1 MSKIIQQNFQVQ
13 FNYNISF
20 TEAVFNV
27 NNSLL
32 ADLLTA
38 THRETTSKA
47 VVVLDEGM
55 FQHHPN
61 LIVDIQGYFKKCCHN
76 VELRGNPL
84 LVEGGEKIK
93 NDWGAVE
100 NVLNLLNDE
109 KIDRHSYVL
118 VIGGGAVIDMVGFA
132 SAIAHRGVRLIRIPT
147 TVLSQNDSGVGVKNA
162 INFFDKKNFLGTF
175 QPPFAVI
182 NDITFL
188 TTLSDRDWRSGIS
201 EAIKVALIKDA
212 SFFNWIEENVTLLN
226 NRDLPAMETLIFRC
240 AELHTEHI
248 GTSGDPFEQ
257 GSSRP
262 LDFGHWAAH
271 KLEYLTD
278 YALTHGEAVAI
289 GIVLDSC
296 YSHKIGYLTENDLI
310 RILNCFKN
318 LGFNLTHPLVFD
330 TKNRDTI
337 NSQLISGL
345 EEFREHL
352 GGVLTI
358 MLLKAI
364 GKGEEVHEM
373 KTPKL
378 NEAVHYATTFQ
389 TIEKQKA

>member
-55 FQHHPN
+55 FQYHPN
-61 LIVDIQGYFKKCCHN
+61 LIVDIQTYFKKCCYN
-76 VELRGNPL
+76 VELKGSPL
-84 LVEGGEKIK
+84 LVEGGEKSK

-100 NVLNLLNDE
+100 NVLDLLNDE

-201 EAIKVALIKDA
+201 EALKVALIKDA
-212 SFFNWIEENVTLLN
+212 SFFDWIEDNVTVLN
-226 NRDLPAMETLIFRC
+226 NRDLPVMETLIFRC

-271 KLEYLTD
+271 KLEYLTG
-278 YALTHGEAVAI
+278 YTLTHGEAVAI

-296 YSHKIGYLTENDLI
+296 YSHKTGYLPENDLI

-318 LGFNLTHPLVFD
+318 LGFNLTHPLLFD
-330 TKNRDTI
+330 TKNSNTI
-337 NSQLISGL
+337 NSQLINGL

-373 KTPKL
+373 KTSKL

-389 TIEKQKA
+389 MIEKQKA

>member
-20 TEAVFNV
+20 TEAIFNE

-32 ADLLTA
+32 AEVLTA
-38 THRETTSKA
+38 THSNTMSKA
-47 VVVLDEGM
+47 VVILDEGM

-61 LIVDIQGYFKKCCHN
+61 LIIDIQAYFKTCCHN
-76 VELRGNPL
+76 VELKGKPL
-84 LVEGGEKIK
+84 LVAGGENIK

-100 NVLNLLNDE
+100 NVLDLLNTE

-147 TVLSQNDSGVGVKNA
+147 TVLSQNDSGVGVKNS
-162 INFFDKKNFLGTF
+162 INLFNKKNFLGTF

-182 NDITFL
+182 NDSTFL

-201 EAIKVALIKDA
+201 EAIKVALIKDE
-212 SFFNWIEENVTLLN
+212 SFFYWIEDNVELLN
-226 NRDLPAMETLIFRC
+226 NRDLKAMETLVFRC

-278 YALTHGEAVAI
+278 YTLTHGEAVAI

-296 YSHKIGYLTENDLI
+296 YSHKIGYLSENDLI
-310 RILNCFKN
+310 RILNSFKN
-318 LGFNLTHPLVFD
+318 LGFSLTHPLLFD
-330 TKNRDTI
+330 TENSNTI
-337 NSQLISGL
+337 NSELISGL

-352 GGVLTI
+352 GGILTI

-364 GKGEEVHEM
+364 GKGEEVHDM

-378 NEAVHYATTFQ
+378 NEAVHYAKTFE

>member
-20 TEAVFNV
+20 TEAIFNK

-32 ADLLTA
+32 AEVLTA
-38 THRETTSKA
+38 THSNTMSKA
-47 VVVLDEGM
+47 VAILDEGM

-61 LIVDIQGYFKKCCHN
+61 LIIDIQAYFKTCCHN
-76 VELRGNPL
+76 VELKGEPL
-84 LVEGGEKIK
+84 LVAGGEKIK

-100 NVLNLLNDE
+100 NVLDLLNTE

-147 TVLSQNDSGVGVKNA
+147 TVLSQNDSGVGVKNS
-162 INFFDKKNFLGTF
+162 INLFNKKNFLGTF

-182 NDITFL
+182 NDSTFL

-212 SFFNWIEENVTLLN
+212 SFFYWIEDNVELLN
-226 NRDLPAMETLIFRC
+226 DRDLKAMEILVFRC

-278 YALTHGEAVAI
+278 YTLTHGEAVAI

-296 YSHKIGYLTENDLI
+296 YSHKIGYLSENDLI
-310 RILNCFKN
+310 RILNSFKN
-318 LGFNLTHPLVFD
+318 LGFSLTHPLLFD
-330 TKNRDTI
+330 IENGNTI
-337 NSQLISGL
+337 NSELISGL

-352 GGVLTI
+352 GGILTI

-364 GKGEEVHEM
+364 GKGEEVHDM
-373 KTPKL
+373 KTSKL
-378 NEAVHYATTFQ
+378 NEAVHYAKTFE